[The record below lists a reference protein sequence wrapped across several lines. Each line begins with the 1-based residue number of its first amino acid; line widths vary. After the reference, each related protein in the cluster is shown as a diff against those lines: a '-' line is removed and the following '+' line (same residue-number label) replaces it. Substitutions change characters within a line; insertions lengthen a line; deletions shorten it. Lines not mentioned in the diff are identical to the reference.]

1 MIIARFMY
9 AMSDNNMCE
18 KTEPDLSLKTPA
30 KINIY
35 LEVLGQR
42 KNGYHDIRS
51 LVVPVSLF
59 DVVSLKNT
67 ESEIK
72 TIVENAGDMIHE
84 IAYRAGSDENLA
96 TEAAVL
102 LKKEINYHGGVR
114 IYIKKNIP
122 VGGGLGGGSA
132 DAAAVLI
139 GLNKLWDARLSLD
152 DLMIIGSRLG
162 ADIPALVHG
171 GPVCVTGLGEKVVA
185 AEWEITAKQPEWRV
199 VIINPGFR
207 VSTRDI
213 YSRYISSLT
222 SGKIPF
228 NTIVSSLK
236 NGDIDMVARGLF
248 NDLQETVF
256 KKYPLIAII
265 AEELK
270 KAGSIGALLCGSG
283 ASVFGIVRDEE
294 SANRI
299 AENATKAL
307 GCPVLSKAAR
317 ILPDGVTVAHGP
329 LEA

>member
-9 AMSDNNMCE
+9 ATSDNNMCE
-18 KTEPDLSLKTPA
+18 KEGYDLSLKSPA

-35 LEVLGQR
+35 LEVLGKR

-59 DVVSLKNT
+59 DVVNLKNT
-67 ESEIK
+67 ENEIE
-72 TIVENAGDMIHE
+72 TIVENVGDMIHE
-84 IAYRAGSDENLA
+84 VAYWDGSDENLA

-102 LKKEINYHGGVR
+102 LKKEIDYRGGAR

-132 DAAAVLI
+132 DVAAVLI
-139 GLNKLWDARLSLD
+139 GLNKLWNARLSLD
-152 DLMIIGSRLG
+152 DLMKIGARLG
-162 ADIPALVHG
+162 SDIPALVHG

-185 AEWEITAKQPEWRV
+185 AEWEITSKQQEWWV

-213 YSRYISSLT
+213 YSRHISSLT
-222 SGKIPF
+222 SDKIPF

-236 NGDIDMVARGLF
+236 DGDIDMVARGLF

-256 KKYPLIAII
+256 RKYPLIAII

-283 ASVFGIVRDEE
+283 ASVFGIARDEE

-299 AENATKAL
+299 AKNAAKAL